1 MTVERR
7 SSKSL
12 VLALLILLGEIA
24 VVVVL
29 MTAPLDKLIGESIH
43 SIRGALHGLFAGI
56 VMITMTIGVFQ
67 GARLWSAEHLRIEDL
82 EAGSLI
88 NAIACFAAAV
98 SGNLLLAPYRGTDG
112 PREYFLANRPEVH
125 RIFFEFKE
133 FAGLLCLPLAVA
145 ACYIIWRYGEH
156 LQDHRPPREIT
167 GLLLFLSF
175 FYFMC
180 AFVLGASIAR
190 LRPV

>member
-1 MTVERR
+1 MTSERR

-12 VLALLILLGEIA
+12 VLALLILLVETAA
-24 VVVVL
+24 VVVL
-29 MTAPLDKLIGESIH
+29 TTAPLDKLIGPGVH

-67 GARLWSAEHLRIEDL
+67 GARLWSAERLRIEDL

-88 NAIACFAAAV
+88 NAIACLAAFV
-98 SGNLLLAPYRGTDG
+98 SGNFLLAPYRSTEG

-145 ACYIIWRYGEH
+145 ACYIIWRYGER
-156 LQDHRPPREIT
+156 LQDYRPPREIA

-175 FYFMC
+175 FYFMS
-180 AFVLGASIAR
+180 AFALGAAITR